1 MVLMSSPASSSK
13 RRRKS
18 NSCNA
23 SRDRMIVVF
32 ALAVAV
38 LPWIVWDKEEKHV
51 TPIVTEL
58 RSDNDSAVVIL
69 TVIDAEHTVVA
80 SEISDSSKDDAGL
93 RSQLAVSCPN
103 DRGQI
108 SLSLLELT
116 SPALNLAPLLALPQR
131 GQEMLDTMGAALASI
146 GTGGIDFIT
155 YARRKIAPNF
165 AASIAIL

>member
-1 MVLMSSPASSSK
+1 
-13 RRRKS
+13 
-18 NSCNA
+18 
-23 SRDRMIVVF
+23 MIVVF

-116 SPALNLAPLLALPQR
+116 SPALNLAPLLA
-131 GQEMLDTMGAALASI
+131 
-146 GTGGIDFIT
+146 
-155 YARRKIAPNF
+155 
-165 AASIAIL
+165 